1 MGETALDRLR
11 KQKENNNYSIE
22 EQIESSSENQM
33 DADSLVLTQMSS
45 EAITTLKKKRK
56 LEKVELEPEKPI
68 IEEDKKVEVP
78 KPIMTKSEDKK
89 LERDKMEQFIHSL
102 ALDLL
107 ATCKKLSIN
116 FHEFNSEQLNILWD
130 YILSKVEKE

>member
-68 IEEDKKVEVP
+68 IEDKKVEVP

>member
-33 DADSLVLTQMSS
+33 DADSLVLTQMSN

-68 IEEDKKVEVP
+68 IEDKKVEVP

>member
-68 IEEDKKVEVP
+68 MEDKKVEVP